1 MLAAITRQWSLS
13 LPDDLHYDP
22 LVAAPV
28 ELAVEDLLPRSE
40 IELPVRDRD
49 DDLAPHDLP
58 LVVRVLTRQSP
69 SFTPLARTS
78 ASTRS
83 VMFTNSMRSFVWRV
97 MCLVC
102 DFMGC

>member
-40 IELPVRDRD
+40 VQLPARDRYHH
-49 DDLAPHDLP
+49 LPPHDLSLVMRVAVVFAGAVVVVP
-58 LVVRVLTRQSP
+58 LRAGIVGCQPLQPALVV
-69 SFTPLARTS
+69 
-78 ASTRS
+78 
-83 VMFTNSMRSFVWRV
+83 FVQAAFIV
-97 MCLVC
+97 V
-102 DFMGC
+102 DEDAGG